1 MQRPCAP
8 EIATRRILASLSRDE
23 ISLLIDRQNIQSAL
37 NNLCMRASGEGEQ
50 GLVQLKKCGATFKF
64 FF

>member
-8 EIATRRILASLSRDE
+8 EIATRRILAWRRSRDE

-37 NNLCMRASGEGEQ
+37 NLCVCVLIASEPQRE
-50 GLVQLKKCGATFKF
+50 
-64 FF
+64 